1 MQKFINKLESSLK
14 DGSFVKLTL
23 SKPVGTRQA
32 TSVQMRQA
40 TSVQELKDIRNVYVK
55 PIILRN
61 EKMYS
66 FTYRYERR
74 DETKNY
80 DARQSLEVITNLISE
95 IFLNAT
101 LFTLTEDVT
110 LLISK
115 KGKATVM
122 TKAVKEQR
130 EQNVEHDKVK
140 NRLINPENPWWF
152 KLGLTTREGKVTAD
166 MQHKF
171 KQICKYVEIVDG
183 VMKNVKFDGKI
194 RIADMGAGKGYLT
207 FALYE
212 YLTQKCKY
220 DIAMEGVEIRP
231 DLVVKINEIIKESN
245 LKDFR
250 FVESSIEAYACQ
262 QSTDNRQQTIDN
274 RQQSTDNFSD
284 FQIFRFSDS
293 KRFSDSIDVLI
304 ALHACN
310 TATDDAIIKGIES
323 GAKLI
328 ICAPCCHKQIR
339 QEMEKSK
346 VVDAITRYGIFM
358 ERQAVMITDT
368 IRALI
373 MEYFGYKTQVM
384 EFIEMEHTPKNVR
397 LVGRKAND
405 PDEEEKA
412 KILNEIKSLK
422 ERYGIEKHYLERIFF
437 KTENLKN

>member
-1 MQKFINKLESSLK
+1 MQNFINKLQSSLK
-14 DGSFVKLTL
+14 EGSFVKLTL
-23 SKPVGTRQA
+23 SKPSAIGRQQSA
-32 TSVQMRQA
+32 D
-40 TSVQELKDIRNVYVK
+40 LNNVYVK
-55 PIILRN
+55 PIILKN

-80 DARQSLEVITNLISE
+80 DAEQTLEIITNLISG
-95 IFLNAT
+95 IFLNAS

-110 LLISK
+110 LLVSK

-122 TKAVKEQR
+122 CKAVKEQR
-130 EQNVEHDKVK
+130 EQNVQHDKVK
-140 NRLINPENPWWF
+140 NRLINTDNPWWF

-194 RIADMGAGKGYLT
+194 HIADMGAGKGYLT

-220 DIAMEGVEIRP
+220 DIMMEGVEIRP

-250 FVESSIEAYACQ
+250 FVESSIEDYMTQ
-262 QSTDNRQQTIDN
+262 RLK
-274 RQQSTDNFSD
+274 
-284 FQIFRFSDS
+284 DS
-293 KRFSDSIDVLI
+293 KTQSIDDSATLDVLI

-310 TATDDAIIKGIES
+310 TATDDAIIKGIKS

-346 VVDAITRYGIFM
+346 VVDSITRYGIFL
-358 ERQAVMITDT
+358 ERQAVMITDA

-373 MEYFGYKTQVM
+373 MEYYGYKTQVM
-384 EFIEMEHTPKNVR
+384 EFIEMEHTPKNIL
-397 LVGRKAND
+397 LVGRKSDAPVD
-405 PDEEEKA
+405 KES
-412 KILNEIKSLK
+412 ILRQIEDLK
-422 ERYGIEKHYLERIFF
+422 KQYGIEKHYLERIFD
-437 KTENLKN
+437 

>member
-23 SKPVGTRQA
+23 SKPRAKG
-32 TSVQMRQA
+32 
-40 TSVQELKDIRNVYVK
+40 QELMADLNNVYVK
-55 PIILRN
+55 PIILKN

-80 DARQSLEVITNLISE
+80 DAEQTLEIINQLVAE
-95 IFLNAT
+95 IFLNAS

-110 LLISK
+110 LLVSK

-122 TKAVKEQR
+122 CKAVKEQR
-130 EQNVEHDKVK
+130 EQNVQHDKVK
-140 NRLINPENPWWF
+140 NRLINTDNPWWF

-220 DIAMEGVEIRP
+220 DIMMEGVEIRP

-245 LKDFR
+245 LQDFR
-250 FVESSIEAYACQ
+250 FVESSIDSYQRSAISYQ
-262 QSTDNRQQTIDN
+262 QSVNSQL
-274 RQQSTDNFSD
+274 
-284 FQIFRFSDS
+284 
-293 KRFSDSIDVLI
+293 DVLI

-310 TATDDAIIKGIES
+310 TATDDAIIKGIKS

-346 VVDAITRYGIFM
+346 VVDPITRYGIFL
-358 ERQAVMITDT
+358 ERQAVMITDA

-373 MEYFGYKTQVM
+373 MEYYGYKTQVM
-384 EFIEMEHTPKNVR
+384 EFIEMEHTPKNIL
-397 LVGRKAND
+397 LVGRKSD
-405 PDEEEKA
+405 VPVDKES
-412 KILNEIKSLK
+412 ILKQIEDLK
-422 ERYGIEKHYLERIFF
+422 RQYGIEKHYLEKIF
-437 KTENLKN
+437 LD